1 MCHQSISLVA
11 RRLEAEGIPTVVIG
25 SARDIVE
32 ECGVSRFLFTDFPL
46 GNPLGKPDD
55 TQMQAETLELA
66 FRVLETAIVPRTT
79 VQNPVQWSP
88 GDDGWRERFMA
99 ITDAAA
105 LAAEGERRRQRQAE
119 EKAAGL
125 TRPAGD

>member
-1 MCHQSISLVA
+1 M
-11 RRLEAEGIPTVVIG
+11 IG

-66 FRVLETAIVPRTT
+66 DSMGALSLTLRSIAENSGKL
-79 VQNPVQWSP
+79 
-88 GDDGWRERFMA
+88 GDDGP
-99 ITDAAA
+99 
-105 LAAEGERRRQRQAE
+105 
-119 EKAAGL
+119 KAAKGFAKGGSSRGIAVIRYGSSSIL
-125 TRPAGD
+125 HGGQ